1 RGPCR
6 PGDHPAVD
14 PGLCLRLVLGVPKGY
29 REGLD
34 SARGFPPRPLTAAMR
49 PRCDTASSGW
59 GGRREDAILSIV
71 QVWTS
76 ESSGNDDKRCPSG
89 GSGRLGRGAP
99 HTAPRLECV
108 PAPRAARRRDPRD
121 REPARR
127 RLRPAALRAQRQ
139 RPLHVPS
146 RDAGPRHLSGG
157 GARRCQRPALVRR
170 GARHR
175 PGPLLARDP
184 RSPRLPPGGHRLDR
198 ARHAR
203 RRGPR
208 RGRRGRRRGGG
219 EARGLRHRHHPGLP
233 LPHLRDR
240 AQRPVPPRGAP
251 RAPAHPGHR
260 HVRLARHRPGGRG
273 RDPGHRAPALC
284 GRLARDGRPL
294 PARVPPPGAA
304 QRRLARDRLLLHL
317 AARADQRG
325 GHPVLPRRRRA
336 ASHPLLGPV
345 DRRRDQLAAGGP
357 CLPAVPRRRAVP
369 GHLPV
374 QHPRRH
380 PPRRPRPAGRPLMI
394 PALQRVGRSL
404 GVLLVVVG
412 LTFAI
417 FYLAPIDPALQMCG
431 KPCSPEDLE
440 AARGFMGFDQ
450 PWWRQLATFLGAI
463 FTGRTVGSADVV
475 GECAAPCLGYS
486 FQLHQSVTALV
497 GDRFPISFSIAIGA
511 VAFQALFGIAAGA
524 IAARRQGGTLDRV
537 VTGVSVI
544 AASAPAFV
552 VGLLVVVVFALRLD
566 LLPSG
571 GYVPFS
577 EGPLQWARHLVLPWA
592 TLAFLNGAI
601 YARLVRSS
609 MIEQLGLD
617 YVRTARAT
625 GLSERRIDRYALRNL
640 ALPLTT
646 LIALDIGALLGGTV
660 ITERIFGQPGLGA
673 LLLDA
678 TATADLP

>member
-1 RGPCR
+1 
-6 PGDHPAVD
+6 
-14 PGLCLRLVLGVPKGY
+14 
-29 REGLD
+29 
-34 SARGFPPRPLTAAMR
+34 
-49 PRCDTASSGW
+49 
-59 GGRREDAILSIV
+59 
-71 QVWTS
+71 
-76 ESSGNDDKRCPSG
+76 
-89 GSGRLGRGAP
+89 
-99 HTAPRLECV
+99 
-108 PAPRAARRRDPRD
+108 
-121 REPARR
+121 
-127 RLRPAALRAQRQ
+127 
-139 RPLHVPS
+139 
-146 RDAGPRHLSGG
+146 
-157 GARRCQRPALVRR
+157 
-170 GARHR
+170 
-175 PGPLLARDP
+175 
-184 RSPRLPPGGHRLDR
+184 
-198 ARHAR
+198 
-203 RRGPR
+203 
-208 RGRRGRRRGGG
+208 
-219 EARGLRHRHHPGLP
+219 
-233 LPHLRDR
+233 
-240 AQRPVPPRGAP
+240 
-251 RAPAHPGHR
+251 
-260 HVRLARHRPGGRG
+260 
-273 RDPGHRAPALC
+273 
-284 GRLARDGRPL
+284 
-294 PARVPPPGAA
+294 
-304 QRRLARDRLLLHL
+304 
-317 AARADQRG
+317 
-325 GHPVLPRRRRA
+325 
-336 ASHPLLGPV
+336 
-345 DRRRDQLAAGGP
+345 
-357 CLPAVPRRRAVP
+357 
-369 GHLPV
+369 
-374 QHPRRH
+374 
-380 PPRRPRPAGRPLMI
+380 MI

-463 FTGRTVGSADVV
+463 FTGRTFGSADVV
-475 GECAAPCLGYS
+475 VECAAPCLGYS

-511 VAFQALFGIAAGA
+511 VAFHALFGIAAGA

-537 VTGVSVI
+537 VTGVSVV

-678 TATADLP
+678 TATADLPVIVGTTLVGSLLIVLANLGADLARPLLDRRLAAGGRSPRRPAPQTTPSDQTSQETHP